1 MAKVDEYI
9 PQPTRPLD
17 QDFLMPIEDVFQYLE
32 EERLLQEELKGVLLM
47 LMMKLK

>member
-17 QDFLMPIEDVFQYLE
+17 QDFLMPIEDVFSISE
-32 EERLLQEELKGVLLM
+32 EGRL
-47 LMMKLK
+47 

>member
-17 QDFLMPIEDVFQYLE
+17 QDFLMPIEDVSPFQE
-32 EERLLQEELKGVLLM
+32 EELL
-47 LMMKLK
+47 